1 MKKRMQLNI
10 NLKVQL
16 FIGFMVPILFLI
28 LVGNISYQKAA
39 EGMVSNYEN
48 SALETIKTK
57 MQYLDFGLNMI
68 NSDAIQLKLDSELE
82 SLVSGAYEND
92 MSKSS
97 SVLKKALT
105 NLNARQTSNSLIED
119 IYIIPESGY
128 EIVSTRAEDGSQG
141 NQESKGFLEDWL
153 ATEEGQGV
161 LNGSNT
167 GHWLGRHEEIDAGT
181 GYDTE
186 GYLLSLVTLF
196 PSKNAVM
203 VIDINRDVIKET
215 LSSIDTKEGAL
226 VGYVTSDGYELVI
239 KEGTEAENFCLSE
252 QSFFQSCLEQE
263 SAYGTEYVTFN
274 GEDYFYI
281 YCKSDITGAAIGYLV
296 PEEKIIGSADELKSI
311 TVVLVIIACVV
322 ALIIGLVISM
332 NISFNMAG
340 IIKKLKMAAGGDLT
354 VQMNVRGKNEFRVLS
369 KNIMDMISHTRKL
382 ILKVDSIVA
391 MVAGAADDV
400 EKVSGDMEES
410 SHGIITALSEIDE
423 GMGHQALDAQ
433 DCLVQM
439 DTLSQAIDQI
449 GEDIGKTRDGS
460 SETEEIVS
468 KSLVKMETLFAQTK
482 DTIEVTEKVKND
494 VKILEKKSGIIQEFV
509 NTINEMAEQTNLLS
523 LNASIE
529 AARAGEAGRGFA
541 VVAEEIR
548 KLADGSGE
556 AANEIGKVVEE
567 IILQTKETVATAQK
581 AEVIVNE
588 QAESVE
594 TTKEDF
600 HNISNCTKKMINNVL
615 QIADNVKTIETKR
628 AGTLEAIASISA
640 VSEEIAASSTNV
652 YNIAQGQ
659 SEVVESLKSASAKLK
674 EMMEEL
680 EEALDEF
687 VTEGE

>member
-1 MKKRMQLNI
+1 
-10 NLKVQL
+10 
-16 FIGFMVPILFLI
+16 MVPE
-28 LVGNISYQKAA
+28 K
-39 EGMVSNYEN
+39 
-48 SALETIKTK
+48 
-57 MQYLDFGLNMI
+57 
-68 NSDAIQLKLDSELE
+68 
-82 SLVSGAYEND
+82 
-92 MSKSS
+92 
-97 SVLKKALT
+97 
-105 NLNARQTSNSLIED
+105 
-119 IYIIPESGY
+119 
-128 EIVSTRAEDGSQG
+128 
-141 NQESKGFLEDWL
+141 
-153 ATEEGQGV
+153 
-161 LNGSNT
+161 
-167 GHWLGRHEEIDAGT
+167 
-181 GYDTE
+181 
-186 GYLLSLVTLF
+186 
-196 PSKNAVM
+196 
-203 VIDINRDVIKET
+203 
-215 LSSIDTKEGAL
+215 
-226 VGYVTSDGYELVI
+226 
-239 KEGTEAENFCLSE
+239 
-252 QSFFQSCLEQE
+252 
-263 SAYGTEYVTFN
+263 
-274 GEDYFYI
+274 
-281 YCKSDITGAAIGYLV
+281 
-296 PEEKIIGSADELKSI
+296 KIIGSADELKNI

-332 NISFNMAG
+332 NISFNMDG

-423 GMGHQALDAQ
+423 GMGHQASDAQ

-449 GEDIGKTRDGS
+449 GEDIGKTRDDS
-460 SETEEIVS
+460 RETEEIVS
-468 KSLVKMETLFAQTK
+468 KSLVKMENLFEQTK
-482 DTIEVTEKVKND
+482 GTIEVTEKVKKD
-494 VKILEKKSGIIQEFV
+494 VKILEKKSGIIQGFV

-529 AARAGEAGRGFA
+529 AARAGDAGRGFA

-567 IILQTKETVATAQK
+567 IMLQTKETVATAQK

-600 HNISNCTKKMINNVL
+600 HNISNCTERMINNVL

-628 AGTLEAIASISA
+628 AGTLEAISSISA

-659 SEVVESLKSASAKLK
+659 REVVESLKSASTKLK

-680 EEALDEF
+680 EEALAEF
-687 VTEGE
+687 VTKGE

>member
-1 MKKRMQLNI
+1 
-10 NLKVQL
+10 
-16 FIGFMVPILFLI
+16 
-28 LVGNISYQKAA
+28 
-39 EGMVSNYEN
+39 
-48 SALETIKTK
+48 
-57 MQYLDFGLNMI
+57 
-68 NSDAIQLKLDSELE
+68 
-82 SLVSGAYEND
+82 
-92 MSKSS
+92 
-97 SVLKKALT
+97 
-105 NLNARQTSNSLIED
+105 
-119 IYIIPESGY
+119 
-128 EIVSTRAEDGSQG
+128 
-141 NQESKGFLEDWL
+141 
-153 ATEEGQGV
+153 
-161 LNGSNT
+161 
-167 GHWLGRHEEIDAGT
+167 
-181 GYDTE
+181 
-186 GYLLSLVTLF
+186 
-196 PSKNAVM
+196 
-203 VIDINRDVIKET
+203 
-215 LSSIDTKEGAL
+215 
-226 VGYVTSDGYELVI
+226 
-239 KEGTEAENFCLSE
+239 
-252 QSFFQSCLEQE
+252 
-263 SAYGTEYVTFN
+263 
-274 GEDYFYI
+274 
-281 YCKSDITGAAIGYLV
+281 
-296 PEEKIIGSADELKSI
+296 
-311 TVVLVIIACVV
+311 
-322 ALIIGLVISM
+322 M
-332 NISFNMAG
+332 NISFNMDG

-423 GMGHQALDAQ
+423 GMGHQASDAQ

-449 GEDIGKTRDGS
+449 GEDIGKTRDDS
-460 SETEEIVS
+460 RETEEIVS
-468 KSLVKMETLFAQTK
+468 KSLVKMENLFEQTK
-482 DTIEVTEKVKND
+482 GTIEVTEKVKKD
-494 VKILEKKSGIIQEFV
+494 VKILEKKSGIIQGFV

-529 AARAGEAGRGFA
+529 AARAGDAGRGFA

-567 IILQTKETVATAQK
+567 IMLQTKETVATAQK

-600 HNISNCTKKMINNVL
+600 HNISNCTERMINNVL

-628 AGTLEAIASISA
+628 AGTLEAISSISA

-659 SEVVESLKSASAKLK
+659 REVVESLKSASTKLK

-680 EEALDEF
+680 EEALAEF
-687 VTEGE
+687 VTKGE

>member
-1 MKKRMQLNI
+1 MKKKMQLNI

-16 FIGFMVPILFLI
+16 FVGFVMPILFLI

-39 EGMVSNYEN
+39 EGMVSNYED

-82 SLVSGAYEND
+82 SLVSGAYAND

-119 IYIIPESGY
+119 IYIIPESSY
-128 EIVSTRAEDGSQG
+128 EIVSTKA
-141 NQESKGFLEDWL
+141 QESKGFLEDWL
-153 ATEEGQGV
+153 YTEEGQSV
-161 LNGSNT
+161 LNGSNI
-167 GHWLGRHEEIDAGT
+167 GNWLGKHEEIDART

-186 GYLLSLVTLF
+186 EYLLSLVTLF

-203 VIDINRDVIKET
+203 VIDINRDVIKES

-239 KEGTEAENFCLSE
+239 GEGTVTENFCLNE
-252 QSFFQSCLEQE
+252 QGFFQNCLEQE

-281 YCKSDITGAAIGYLV
+281 YCKSDITGATIGYLV
-296 PEEKIIGSADELKSI
+296 PEKKIIGSADELKNI

-332 NISFNMAG
+332 NISFNMDG

-423 GMGHQALDAQ
+423 GMGHQASDAQ

-449 GEDIGKTRDGS
+449 GEDIGKTRDDS
-460 SETEEIVS
+460 RETEEIVS
-468 KSLVKMETLFAQTK
+468 KSLVKMENLFEQTK
-482 DTIEVTEKVKND
+482 GTIEVTEKVKKD
-494 VKILEKKSGIIQEFV
+494 VKILEKKSGIIQGFV

-529 AARAGEAGRGFA
+529 AARAGDAGRGFA

-567 IILQTKETVATAQK
+567 IMLQTKETVATAQK

-600 HNISNCTKKMINNVL
+600 HNISNCTERMINNVL

-628 AGTLEAIASISA
+628 AGTLEAISSISA

-659 SEVVESLKSASAKLK
+659 REVVESLKSASTKLK

-680 EEALDEF
+680 EEALAEF
-687 VTEGE
+687 VTKGE